1 MRRELLTWGVIAAF
15 VVIAFGGVVVMF
27 LAGVRLWL
35 FVGAGVAAAAAMPLA
50 WTLMHE
56 YQRKRVLIFLDP
68 ATDPKGAGYHITQ
81 SKIAIGSGGLTGKGF
96 LNGTQSHLDYLP
108 ELQTDF
114 IFATMAEEWGLI
126 GGLFVILGFA
136 FAEGGSAMR
145 KGIGIV
151 FGLAIAF
158 TATTFVST
166 FFNLTA
172 GAAF

>member
-1 MRRELLTWGVIAAF
+1 MNLIRNVSSVPLR
-15 VVIAFGGVVVMF
+15 FGRAVQSAM
-27 LAGVRLWL
+27 LAAGVGLLLATPAWA
-35 FVGAGVAAAAAMPLA
+35 AGGGTAMPWEGPL
-50 WTLMHE
+50 TTVM
-56 YQRKRVLIFLDP
+56 
-68 ATDPKGAGYHITQ
+68 Q
-81 SKIAIGSGGLTGKGF
+81 SLSGPVAKAVGIIAIVLTG
-96 LNGTQSHLDYLP
+96 
-108 ELQTDF
+108 
-114 IFATMAEEWGLI
+114 
-126 GGLFVILGFA
+126 LGFA